1 MFVSNWKKIIFFS
14 ILSLVFASCMSDNQI
29 TPTGSM
35 SLTSLDADTTS
46 LHIGNNGKV
55 TRTSLSDELS
65 SFLDV
70 SDYTVQILD
79 EAEKVVDEY
88 KRYESMP
95 STIELPE
102 GSFILKAFKGSDK
115 AASFENPY
123 FEGRTSFVVRDQM
136 NTSVGVTC
144 TLANARVTIEST
156 PDFDKI
162 YSDYTVDFSTDY
174 IEEED
179 YDGVFGT
186 GKVIAPMKGTNG
198 SDRFYVMAL
207 NNIGLCY
214 WYHTAKFLDSK
225 YIVSASAND
234 FAEEGAEPT
243 GRVNTLR
250 MVASWN
256 SSQYGAQTTTGNI
269 IDMWGIIQEEVTNGW
284 FVPSKSEWAA
294 FGDSFD
300 ISSNYSSTF
309 GLSNTCWTSS
319 QSSIYTAYDVYFNL
333 NGFIGKIQNTNV
345 QVFSYVRLATTF

>member
-1 MFVSNWKKIIFFS
+1 MNLKEKMQKNQNSKRNKITMKNLKKQVKGITLIALVVTIIVLLILAGVAISLTIGQNGIFARAQIAANTWKNAEANEQLAMGELANWIGNVTPQQQETISKDDLQIS
-14 ILSLVFASCMSDNQI
+14 SDNVYYADIDDDGIVDGVIFVDLAGPEENGQWNNSSN
-29 TPTGSM
+29 GSY
-35 SLTSLDADTTS
+35 SIPDGT
-46 LHIGNNGKV
+46 
-55 TRTSLSDELS
+55 
-65 SFLDV
+65 
-70 SDYTVQILD
+70 
-79 EAEKVVDEY
+79 
-88 KRYESMP
+88 
-95 STIELPE
+95 STI
-102 GSFILKAFKGSDK
+102 FKQYYING
-115 AASFENPY
+115 EH
-123 FEGRTSFVVRDQM
+123 
-136 NTSVGVTC
+136 
-144 TLANARVTIEST
+144 
-156 PDFDKI
+156 
-162 YSDYTVDFSTDY
+162 TDSH
-174 IEEED
+174 
-179 YDGVFGT
+179 FGP